1 MHSPDL
7 RGYGSRADAPGVNP
21 ENGVGDW
28 VSDLVALHRERRMGE
43 VDVVGHSL
51 GGLIAMAM
59 VADGRV
65 PIRSLTLYAPG
76 PPQGYDAKPADP
88 LFVEA
93 LLRKDRDVARGVIRR
108 MYVHPEFRYDLEDEL
123 VDALLAMRVGPGYYP
138 DTLREAV
145 SSYRN
150 PDLAENF
157 IHAAHKPSVTWIR
170 GEDDLLVADHGPNAP
185 DLAMVRDT
193 RNALQRYAAAG
204 GAFSEVV
211 HSRCGHTPFIE
222 IEAERRRLAD
232 FI

>member
-1 MHSPDL
+1 MHAPDL

-28 VSDLVALHRERRMGE
+28 VSDLVAMHGGMRLGE
-43 VDVVGHSL
+43 VDLVGHSL

-108 MYVHPEFRYDLEDEL
+108 MYMHPEFRYEREDEL
-123 VDALLAMRVGPGYYP
+123 VDALLGMRVGPGYYP
-138 DTLREAV
+138 DTLRDAV
-145 SSYRN
+145 SSFRN
-150 PDLAENF
+150 RHLEEGF
-157 IHAAHKPSVTWIR
+157 IRAKHKPPVTWIR
-170 GEDDLLVADHGPNAP
+170 GADDLLVSDFGPNAP
-185 DLAMVRDT
+185 EQAMVTDT
-193 RNALQRYAAAG
+193 RITLQRYAVTG
-204 GAFSEVV
+204 GIFSEVV
-211 HSRCGHTPFIE
+211 HERCGHTPFIE
-222 IEAERRRLAD
+222 IASEGDRLAD
-232 FI
+232 LI